1 MGTFG
6 RLVPGEAGAPFVEK
20 QVFRQSQ
27 TEGDAMRSF
36 RHRKEAEPDS
46 ASLLYF
52 LLALFRFAVFLTE
65 SFYGYILHHDGL

>member
-6 RLVPGEAGAPFVEK
+6 CLVAGGAGTPLVEK

-27 TEGDAMRSF
+27 AGGDATRSF

-46 ASLLYF
+46 ASLPYF
-52 LLALFRFAVFLTE
+52 VLALFRFAVFLTE
-65 SFYGYILHHDGL
+65 GFYGHALHYDGL